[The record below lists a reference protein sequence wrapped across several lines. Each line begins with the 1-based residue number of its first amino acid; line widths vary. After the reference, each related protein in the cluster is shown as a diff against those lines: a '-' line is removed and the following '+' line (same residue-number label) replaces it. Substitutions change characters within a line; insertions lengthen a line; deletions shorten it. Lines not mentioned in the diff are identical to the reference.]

1 MAAGAAAAQG
11 LQYAS
16 QKFNEASAGAEL
28 TQKRKQ
34 VLAQVDTIT
43 GEIVKSSEQQLQHL
57 MDLKAKLHHDRYE
70 IEEKKDMIADTLMDL
85 DTNHNLLEQRNQQI
99 EQSLAA

>member
-11 LQYAS
+11 IQYAAN
-16 QKFNEASAGAEL
+16 KLGEAAAGHEL

-34 VLAQVDTIT
+34 VLDQVDTIS

-70 IEEKKDMIADTLMDL
+70 IEEKKDMIADSIMDL
-85 DTNHNLLEQRNQQI
+85 DTN
-99 EQSLAA
+99 